1 MGTVLDLERG
11 ITQFAVFDAKRIGDG
26 PLVPADRSEMAS
38 LSLDRVVRWDTETG
52 EAETHVYGAGG
63 FSPRSTFSLRASGR
77 RVG

>member
-1 MGTVLDLERG
+1 MGTALDLERG

-63 FSPRSTFSLRASGR
+63 LLSEEHIFAPRFGAE
-77 RVG
+77 VG